1 MNEKLN
7 EQIKDVKEI
16 VKEKGIEISFE
27 TEMKIAKK
35 LRDNIEYD
43 NLDEGEFEIKLEI
56 EKHKESVSSVKM
68 AMGKESL
75 IDNELEILMVKQ
87 EIIRAGKIVIIL
99 NLLKESG
106 IDININ
112 HTIDS
117 DALINSVIAGEG
129 EDASGKWVKMI
140 KRDQPEETKK

>member
-7 EQIKDVKEI
+7 EQVKEVKEI

-35 LRDNIEYD
+35 LRGNAEYD
-43 NLDEGEFEIKLEI
+43 NLDEGESEIKLEI
-56 EKHKESVSSVKM
+56 EKHKESVSNVKM
-68 AMGKESL
+68 DMGKESL
-75 IDNELEILMVKQ
+75 IDNELETLIVKQ
-87 EIIRAGKIVIIL
+87 EIIRAGKIDIIL
-99 NLLKESG
+99 NLLKEFG
-106 IDININ
+106 ANININ

-140 KRDQPEETKK
+140 KRDQPEESKK